1 MANKAVKRANTEE
14 LIMGFGPTQ
23 VSGIISSVSRLSFYR
38 LLQTIVA
45 DRKLLFVVSFDGSS
59 F

>member
-1 MANKAVKRANTEE
+1 ME
-14 LIMGFGPTQ
+14 FGPTQ